1 MGFYFQGTKTVLP
14 PLIMLGLLISVSA
27 CQHDRKSDHNYHL
40 SLAADDMLYCEN
52 LARSVQAQ
60 YDPTADSVWLYDFGS
75 DQKLTSDNL
84 SHYANYTAPQGVHFV
99 DFTALSLYDVAYQH
113 QGLEAVISL
122 CLERRAPSTD
132 KTEIKLAE
140 YTPQDS

>member
-1 MGFYFQGTKTVLP
+1 MGFYFQGTKIVLS
-14 PLIMLGLLISVSA
+14 PLIMLGLLISLSA
-27 CQHDRKSDHNYHL
+27 CLHDRFPEHKYQLSDAGDNV
-40 SLAADDMLYCEN
+40 LYCEN

-60 YDPTADSVWLYDFGS
+60 YDPQADAVWLYDFGS
-75 DQKLTSDNL
+75 DQKYIANNL

-132 KTEIKLAE
+132 KTDIKMA
-140 YTPQDS
+140 YHTQQDS